1 MVLYSCNKDK
11 QERNL
16 KMSEQFNCN
25 AMLSAIKESLN
36 EGDRSLESIQ
46 DNTTNTI
53 PWVLGRYQAAKALGK
68 FDDED
73 NLVALNPVDSI
84 SQNGIFGAIG
94 YVRAYELDEFG
105 SIVTNVSDPEEIA
118 TIVAYINMEKVL
130 TDISNDLDICWDEEL
145 TDKQVEKIKTYIDQ
159 QAK

>member
-1 MVLYSCNKDK
+1 
-11 QERNL
+11 
-16 KMSEQFNCN
+16 MSEQFNCN
-25 AMLSAIKESLN
+25 AMLSAIKEALN
-36 EGDRSLESIQ
+36 VGDRSLESIQ

-53 PWVLGRYQAAKALGK
+53 PWVLGRYQAAKALEK

-73 NLVALNPVDSI
+73 NLVFPNPVVSI

-94 YVRAYELDEFG
+94 YVRSYELDEFG
-105 SIVTNVSDPEEIA
+105 YPATNPSDPEEIA

-130 TDISNDLDICWDEEL
+130 NDISNELGIYWDKEL
-145 TDKQVEKIKTYIDQ
+145 TDKQVDKIKTYIDQ